1 MSIVCED
8 CAQGY
13 LDSGLPQGTEIKVK
27 GVATYVS
34 FSTKAEGSEGRID
47 GRAVVIFTDVFG
59 YELVNVRL
67 IADAFAAS
75 GLTCYVPDLCKGTA
89 MKADVWD
96 PIILPA
102 PTGTG
107 LCARV
112 AGGLKFAVSLP
123 SLISWMKKHGV
134 KDTLPIIDSFLDGL
148 KESQNVTSVGV
159 VGYCWGGCFALLMG
173 GSHTRDDIAAVAT
186 AHPSNAKIPGDFEAL
201 RKPALIHLAE
211 KDFLI
216 SHAQAGEIINIAEK
230 KVHVTAKIMK
240 GTTHGYAVR
249 GNEDDEQ
256 VAEARKE
263 TLKEQIDFFKAHL
276 RA

>member
-1 MSIVCED
+1 MCED

-13 LDSGLPQGTEIKVK
+13 LDSGLPQGTEIQVN
-27 GVATYVS
+27 GISSYVS
-34 FSTKAEGSEGRID
+34 FSTKAEGRID

-75 GLTCYVPDLCKGTA
+75 GLTCYIPDLCKGTA

-102 PTGTG
+102 PPGSG

-123 SLISWMKKHGV
+123 SLISWMGKHGV
-134 KDTLPIIDSFLDGL
+134 KDTMPIIDSFLDGL

-173 GSHTRDDIAAVAT
+173 GSRTRDDIAAVAT
-186 AHPSNAKIPGDFEAL
+186 AHPSNAKIPADFEAL
-201 RKPALIHLAE
+201 RKPARIHLAD

-216 SHAQAGEIINIAEK
+216 SHAQAGEIIKIAEN
-230 KVHVTAKIMK
+230 KVKTSHLDVTAKIMK

-249 GNEDDEQ
+249 GNEDEVQ
-256 VAEARKE
+256 IAEARKE
-263 TLKEQIDFFKAHL
+263 TLKEQIGFFKAHL